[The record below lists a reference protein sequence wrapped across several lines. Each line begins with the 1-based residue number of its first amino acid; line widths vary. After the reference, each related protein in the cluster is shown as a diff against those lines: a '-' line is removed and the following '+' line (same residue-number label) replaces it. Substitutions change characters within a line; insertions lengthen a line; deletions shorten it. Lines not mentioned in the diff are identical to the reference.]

1 MIDRKTN
8 DQSIKNDKVKYEN
21 IRKIATG
28 QERTIQLVVCQTISI
43 SKIMTK

>member
-28 QERTIQLVVCQTISI
+28 QERTIQLVVC
-43 SKIMTK
+43 